1 MKKTFTIID
10 TDCSEFAAD
19 IEKDVSKL
27 EYVSAANVKDSLLTV
42 EFTKTDTNKL
52 SEQITDIV
60 RHYYANAVIQ
70 ESICDRECLC
80 TDNNSLT
87 QKALS
92 EKSIHKQNY
101 RKNISEHTPL
111 TNTFFSNNEFAERV
125 FYLKGLDCPHCSAE
139 IENDVLKM
147 DGVSAA
153 AINLVKQMLTVELSS
168 DCDEDLFENIQKIV
182 HKYEPD
188 VIVCNK
194 NECNTL
200 NAADDNIAEEIQP
213 SDNEKAKKQKI
224 SNSDENLIPRLIIG
238 AVIFTVGF
246 AMPHM
251 GLFNDALVTAI
262 LIVSYIVLGY
272 DVILRAVRNISH
284 GSIFD
289 ENFLMTVSTVGA
301 FIIGEYPEAA
311 AVMLFYQIGEYFQR
325 LAVKRSRKSISELMD
340 IRPDRANVKRNN
352 IIITVSPEDVSIGE
366 SIVIKPGEKIPL
378 DGIVTDGEAMLNTAA
393 LTGESI
399 PRKAAKGDCVLSGCI
414 NENGMLTVRVT
425 KTFGESTA
433 SKILELVENA
443 AGRKAPSENFITS
456 FSRYYTPIVVIMA
469 VLIGVI
475 PPLILGGDWSN
486 WIHRCFVFLVI
497 SCPCALVIS
506 IPLTFFGGI
515 GAASRKGI
523 LVKGSSYLE
532 ALTAVDTIV
541 FDKTGTLT
549 KGVFDVTDI
558 IPSGS
563 FSKEKLLE
571 IGANAEAM
579 SNHPIARSIVRAYGK
594 SINKSDID
602 EYEEISGQGV
612 KAVIKGKTILAGNE
626 MMMKTQN
633 IAIKTADKMGTVVYF
648 AVNNTFAGS
657 IIISDEIKSDT
668 KDAVLELKKL
678 GISKTVMLTG
688 DSESTAKAIA
698 DEIGIAEYYSELL
711 PDQKVEKLERL
722 DNEKQANKKL
732 AFVGDGIND
741 APVLARADVGIAM
754 GALGSDAAI
763 EAADVV
769 LMTDEPSKL
778 TEAIKTARYTKKIVM
793 QNIIFVIAVK
803 ILFLVLGA
811 FGIAGM
817 WEAVFGDV
825 GVMIIAV
832 INSMRLLN
840 YK

>member
-1 MKKTFTIID
+1 MEKINCIID
-10 TDCSEFAAD
+10 IDCSEFAAD
-19 IEKDVSKL
+19 IEKAVSQL
-27 EYVSAANVKDSLLTV
+27 EVVSAANVNESQIIV
-42 EFTKTDTNKL
+42 EYNQADENAL
-52 SEQITDIV
+52 SEQIIEIV
-60 RHYYANAVIQ
+60 RYFYPDAALQGCIC
-70 ESICDRECLC
+70 ESECTC
-80 TDNNSLT
+80 SNYNSLSL
-87 QKALS
+87 KALS
-92 EKSIHKQNY
+92 DKSIHKQNY
-101 RKNISEHTPL
+101 RKNSTEHTPL
-111 TNTFFSNNEFAERV
+111 TNTFFSNNEFVERV

-168 DCDEDLFENIQKIV
+168 DSDEQLFENIERIV

-188 VIVCNK
+188 VTVCRK
-194 NECNTL
+194 NEFNT
-200 NAADDNIAEEIQP
+200 AETDTAETVQP
-213 SDNEKAKKQKI
+213 SSANETKSRNI
-224 SNSDENLIPRLIIG
+224 FISDEHFIPRLVVG
-238 AVIFTVGF
+238 AAVFAVGF
-246 AMPHM
+246 AMSHM
-251 GLFNDALVTAI
+251 EVFNDEFVI
-262 LIVSYIVLGY
+262 FVLIVSYIILGY
-272 DVILRAVRNISH
+272 DVIFKAVRNIFH

-289 ENFLMTVSTVGA
+289 ENFLMTVSTIGA
-301 FIIGEYPEAA
+301 FVIGEYPEAA
-311 AVMLFYQIGEYFQR
+311 AVMLFYQIGECFQK

-352 IIITVSPEDVSIGE
+352 GIITVSPQDVSIGE

-393 LTGESI
+393 LTGESV
-399 PRKAAKGDCVLSGCI
+399 PRKAAKGDSVLSGCI
-414 NENGMLTVRVT
+414 NENGILTVRVT
-425 KTFGESTA
+425 KLFGESTA

-456 FSRYYTPIVVIMA
+456 FSRYYTPIVVVLA
-469 VLIGVI
+469 VLIGVV
-475 PPLILGGDWSN
+475 PPLIFGGDWSN

-532 ALTAVDTIV
+532 SLTAVDTIV

-558 IPSGS
+558 MPSGGY
-563 FSKEKLLE
+563 SKEKLLE
-571 IGANAEAM
+571 IAANAEAM

-594 SINKSDID
+594 NINKSEID

-612 KAVIKGKTILAGNE
+612 KAVVKGKTILAGNE
-626 MMMKTQN
+626 MMMKSSN
-633 IAIKTADKMGTVVYF
+633 IKFTPTDKKGTVVYF
-648 AVNNTFAGS
+648 AVNDTFAGS
-657 IIISDEIKSDT
+657 MIISDEIKTDT
-668 KDAVLELKKL
+668 KDTILKLSEL

-688 DSESTAKAIA
+688 DSESSAKAAA
-698 DEIGIAEYYSELL
+698 DEIGISEYYSELL
-711 PDQKVEKLERL
+711 PDQKVEALEKL
-722 DNEKQANKKL
+722 DKVKPEKKKL
-732 AFVGDGIND
+732 VFVGDGIND
-741 APVLARADVGIAM
+741 APVLARADIGIAM
-754 GALGSDAAI
+754 GAFGSDAAI

-778 TEAIKTARYTKKIVM
+778 TEAIRTAKYTKKIVM
-793 QNIIFVIAVK
+793 QNIVFVIAVK
-803 ILFLVLGA
+803 ILFLILGA
-811 FGIAGM
+811 LGIAGM

-832 INSMRLLN
+832 INSMRLLKYN
-840 YK
+840 